1 MPHVLVAGRIHDAGL
16 ALLRSASG
24 VTFDLV
30 EEVSTESYSPLVE
43 HADAVL
49 IRTQPMPAAVINA
62 APRLKIV
69 SRHGV
74 GFDAVDIAAL
84 NKRGIPLVVVGD
96 VNSQSVAEHTMMLIL
111 SLAKR
116 TLTYDSKTRRSEW
129 NYRNSFDATEL
140 AGKTL
145 LLVGFGRIGRSV
157 AKLAEAFSMEVLVH
171 DPFVDEATI
180 RSTGAI
186 PASDMNL
193 ALAQADVISV
203 HIPLSAG
210 GALIGAPELAKL
222 KPTAVVVNTARG
234 GLIDEEALATA
245 LEKGRLAGA
254 GLDVFTAEPPQRD
267 HRLFSNE
274 RVILS
279 PHSAGL
285 TLESAI
291 RMSESAVQNILD
303 FFAGSLDPKLV
314 VNAAS
319 VSPSAKELLRA

>member
-43 HADAVL
+43 LADAVL

-84 NKRGIPLVVVGD
+84 NKRGIPLAVVGD

-116 TLTYDSKTRRSEW
+116 TLTYDAKTRRSEW

-245 LEKGRLAGA
+245 LEEGRLAGA

-267 HRLFSNE
+267 HRLFGND

>member
-16 ALLRSASG
+16 ALLRSAPG

-30 EEVSTESYSPLVE
+30 EEVSTESYAPLVE

-74 GFDAVDIAAL
+74 GFDAVDVAAL
-84 NKRGIPLVVVGD
+84 SQRGIPLAIVGD
-96 VNSQSVAEHTMMLIL
+96 VNSRSVAEHTMMLIL

-116 TLTYDSKTRRSEW
+116 TLRYDAKTRQSEW

-145 LLVGFGRIGRSV
+145 LLLGFGRIGRSV
-157 AKLAEAFSMEVLVH
+157 AKLAQAFGMELLVH
-171 DPFVDEATI
+171 DPFVDEAAI
-180 RSTGAI
+180 RGAGAV
-186 PASDMNL
+186 PAPDMQS
-193 ALAQADVISV
+193 ALGQADVISV

-210 GALIGAPELAKL
+210 GALIGASELARL

-234 GLIDEEALATA
+234 GLIDEEALASA
-245 LEKGRLAGA
+245 IDDGRLAGA
-254 GLDVFTAEPPQRD
+254 GLDVFTAEPPAHD
-267 HRLFSNE
+267 HPLFGND

-285 TLESAI
+285 TRESAI
-291 RMSESAVQNILD
+291 RMSVSAVQNILD

-314 VNAAS
+314 VNAAN
-319 VSPSAKELLRA
+319 VSASAKELMRA

>member
-1 MPHVLVAGRIHDAGL
+1 
-16 ALLRSASG
+16 
-24 VTFDLV
+24 
-30 EEVSTESYSPLVE
+30 
-43 HADAVL
+43 
-49 IRTQPMPAAVINA
+49 MPAAVINA

-84 NKRGIPLVVVGD
+84 NKRGIPLAVVGD

-116 TLTYDSKTRRSEW
+116 TLTYDAKTRRSEW

-157 AKLAEAFSMEVLVH
+157 AKLAEAFGMEVLVH
-171 DPFVDEATI
+171 DPFVDETTI

-186 PASDMNL
+186 PAPDMNS

-245 LEKGRLAGA
+245 LEEGRLAGA

-267 HRLFSNE
+267 HRLFGND

>member
-16 ALLRSASG
+16 DLLRSATG
-24 VTFDLV
+24 LTFDLV
-30 EEVSTESYSPLVE
+30 EEVSTESYAPLVE
-43 HADAVL
+43 HADAIL
-49 IRTQPMPAAVINA
+49 IRTQPMPASVINA

-74 GFDAVDIAAL
+74 GFDAVDVAVL
-84 NKRGIPLVVVGD
+84 NQRGIPLAIVGD
-96 VNSQSVAEHTMMLIL
+96 VNSRSVAEHTMMLIL

-116 TLTYDSKTRRSEW
+116 TLTYDAKTRRSEW

-145 LLVGFGRIGRSV
+145 LLLGFGRIGRSV
-157 AKLAEAFSMEVLVH
+157 AKLAEAFGMEILVH
-171 DPFVDEATI
+171 DPFVDESAI
-180 RSTGAI
+180 RSTGAV
-186 PASDMNL
+186 PAPDISS

-210 GALIGAPELAKL
+210 GALIGAPELARM

-245 LEKGRLAGA
+245 IEDGRLAGA
-254 GLDVFTAEPPQRD
+254 GLDVFTAEPPPRD
-267 HRLFSNE
+267 HRLFGND

-285 TLESAI
+285 TQESAI
-291 RMSESAVQNILD
+291 RMSVSAVQNILD

-319 VSPSAKELLRA
+319 VSPWAKELMRA

>member
-1 MPHVLVAGRIHDAGL
+1 MPHILVAGRIHDAGL
-16 ALLRSASG
+16 ALLRSAPG

-30 EEVSTESYSPLVE
+30 DEVSTESYAPLVE

-49 IRTQPMPAAVINA
+49 IRTQPMPASVINA
-62 APRLKIV
+62 APHLKIV

-74 GFDAVDIAAL
+74 GFDAVDVAAL
-84 NKRGIPLVVVGD
+84 NQRGIPLAIVGD
-96 VNSQSVAEHTMMLIL
+96 VNSRSVAEHTMMLIL

-116 TLTYDSKTRRSEW
+116 TLTYDAKTRRSEW
-129 NYRNSFDATEL
+129 NYRNRFDATEL

-145 LLVGFGRIGRSV
+145 LLLGFGRIGRSV
-157 AKLAEAFSMEVLVH
+157 AKLAQAFGMEILVH
-171 DPFVDEATI
+171 DPFVDETVI
-180 RSTGAI
+180 RNTGAI
-186 PASDMNL
+186 RAPDIDAAL
-193 ALAQADVISV
+193 ALADVISV
-203 HIPLSAG
+203 HIPLSSG
-210 GALIGAPELAKL
+210 GALIGTRELAQL

-245 LEKGRLAGA
+245 LENGRLAGA
-254 GLDVFTAEPPQRD
+254 GLDVFTAEPPPHD
-267 HRLFSNE
+267 HRLFGND

-285 TLESAI
+285 TRESAI

-314 VNAAS
+314 VNAGS
-319 VSPSAKELLRA
+319 VSPSAKELMRA

>member
-16 ALLRSASG
+16 ALLREAPG

-30 EEVSTESYSPLVE
+30 EEVSTESYAPIVE
-43 HADAVL
+43 RADAVL
-49 IRTQPMPAAVINA
+49 IRTQPMPASVISA

-74 GFDAVDIAAL
+74 GYDAVDVAAL
-84 NKRGIPLVVVGD
+84 NERGIPLAIVGD
-96 VNSQSVAEHTMMLIL
+96 VNSRSVAEHTMMLIL

-116 TLTYDSKTRRSEW
+116 TITYDTKTRLSEW
-129 NYRNSFDATEL
+129 NYRNTFDASEL

-145 LLVGFGRIGRSV
+145 LLLGFGRIGRSV
-157 AKLAEAFSMEVLVH
+157 AKLAGAFGMQIIVH
-171 DPFVDEATI
+171 DPFVDESTI
-180 RSTGAI
+180 TGAGAV
-186 PASDMNL
+186 PAPQMDA
-193 ALAQADVISV
+193 ALAQADVVSV
-203 HIPLSAG
+203 HIPLSEGRAFL
-210 GALIGAPELAKL
+210 GAQELAKL

-245 LEKGRLAGA
+245 IEAGRLAGA
-254 GLDVFTAEPPQRD
+254 GLDVFSVEPPPHD
-267 HRLFSNE
+267 HRLFDND

-285 TLESAI
+285 TQESAI
-291 RMSESAVQNILD
+291 RMSLSAVQNILD
-303 FFAGSLDPKLV
+303 FFAGSLDPSLV

-319 VSPSAKELLRA
+319 VSPAARELMRA